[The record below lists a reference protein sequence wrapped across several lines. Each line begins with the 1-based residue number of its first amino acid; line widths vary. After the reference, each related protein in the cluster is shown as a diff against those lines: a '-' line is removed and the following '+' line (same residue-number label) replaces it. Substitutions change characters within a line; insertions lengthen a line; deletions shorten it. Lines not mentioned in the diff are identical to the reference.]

1 MEKRVPAN
9 IPNLFLTDL
18 FCPHC
23 DWPMKFTGNSLLS
36 NPPKHI
42 YVCVRCGRKHLTIKH
57 YPGTEV
63 EESV

>member
-1 MEKRVPAN
+1 MEKRVSAN
-9 IPNLFLTDL
+9 VPNLFLTDL

-23 DWPMKFTGNSLLS
+23 DWPMKFTGNSLFS

-42 YVCVRCGRKHLTIKH
+42 YVCVRCGRKHLTTKH
-57 YPGTEV
+57 YPGMEV